1 MRTICPS
8 ASACLLVVFV
18 ASVSYAE
25 TRHDETGTGD
35 NTDKAVQVEASE
47 KSEQDAAENKV
58 EKSTEKSTEKSSS
71 SVDVK
76 PDSIDQSPT
85 LSVAPLD
92 HEIFPKERPTWIRE
106 EPDFE
111 SDVHTWVVTT
121 SGRDSIEE
129 CEAEIEVLKRAT
141 VALYI
146 KKQTDW
152 VCDEDTLDEEW
163 IENELVTKTYVGTL
177 QRGDQQLNEIAIE
190 LSFDQDARS
199 RIEHQWKSFEVND
212 RLRASGGLFAM
223 VLVGLCCSG
232 GLLSVLSRR
241 FG

>member
-1 MRTICPS
+1 MKTILPS

-25 TRHDETGTGD
+25 TR
-35 NTDKAVQVEASE
+35 NAEASTAASTV
-47 KSEQDAAENKV
+47 KSD
-58 EKSTEKSTEKSSS
+58 S
-71 SVDVK
+71 
-76 PDSIDQSPT
+76 PDPSPI

-92 HEIFPKERPTWIRE
+92 HETFPKERPTWIRE

-146 KKQTDW
+146 KKLTDW
-152 VCDEDTLDEEW
+152 VCDEDTLDEDW
-163 IENELVTKTYVGTL
+163 IENQLVAKRYVGTFR
-177 QRGDQQLNEIAIE
+177 RGDQELNEIAIE
-190 LSFDQDARS
+190 LAFDQEARS
-199 RIEHQWKSFEVND
+199 RIENQWRSFEVND
-212 RLRASGGLFAM
+212 RLRASGGLFAV